1 MVLSFGSVVIRS
13 LRKCSLTCIQVD
25 CEMTGLDFLNDRIIE
40 IAVIITDGR
49 LNPVDEGI
57 NYIIKTPKE
66 VLDK

>member
-1 MVLSFGSVVIRS
+1 
-13 LRKCSLTCIQVD
+13 
-25 CEMTGLDFLNDRIIE
+25 MTGLDFLNDRIIE

-49 LNPVDEGI
+49 LNPVDKGI